1 MMRMKRRPIK
11 KPDYQKVSVS
21 AEAED
26 LAAAR
31 YKWLEAR
38 YPVEAVQVRRLI
50 RTDGTL
56 VINEC
61 TATVSDLDRLGVPK
75 SYEGL
80 SSLNTLTP

>member
-1 MMRMKRRPIK
+1 MRMSRRTVK
-11 KPDYQKVSVS
+11 QLDLQKTSVS

-26 LAAAR
+26 LATAR

-38 YPVEAVQVRRLI
+38 YPVDAEQVRRLI
-50 RTDGTL
+50 RPDGTL